1 MFGMHANANIAFQ
14 LQETRTLV
22 DTVLSIQPRVG
33 GGGDGGSGGNST
45 DATVAALAQQILQE
59 LPADL
64 DPGEAASGLHD
75 RAPDGKLNSLS
86 VVLSQEVERWVGCV
100 GSGVS
105 AHSVPRC
112 CTWQLCRVPELQA
125 TLAVYDAMLPK
136 MLHTCS
142 PLVLLHN

>member
-1 MFGMHANANIAFQ
+1 MLICSTEAPEVFGMHANANIAFQ

-86 VVLSQEVERWVGCV
+86 VVLSQEVERWVAP
-100 GSGVS
+100 GSGAGGEGGV
-105 AHSVPRC
+105 C
-112 CTWQLCRVPELQA
+112 
-125 TLAVYDAMLPK
+125 LPK
-136 MLHTCS
+136 GEHSLTAQMLRLAAELS
-142 PLVLLHN
+142 P